1 MASISGKRIV
11 FVLMIFGIAL
21 STLGGCREPYPLR
34 GSVEIDGTIVKS
46 GSIIFQPDT
55 ASGGSGPSATTR
67 IFDGNFIVPAGQKV
81 PNGPTIAV
89 ITDGAQPGRKLEA
102 KFAFPAKPTEGF
114 LIIAKDVVETD

>member
-11 FVLMIFGIAL
+11 FVLMILGIAL

-34 GSVEIDGTIVKS
+34 GRVEFDGTTVKS

-102 KFAFPAKPTEGF
+102 KFAFPAQPTEGF